1 MGETKTRETKT
12 GDTKTADTRTRETGI
27 DETLVAPWAEWARRY
42 TRGRR
47 LLEAGTYALT
57 EGAIA
62 AGCRVFAG
70 YPITPATDIAE
81 YMSKRLPQVG
91 GYYVQCEDEL
101 AGMHACAGASL
112 GGLKA
117 MTATSGPGYT
127 LMHDA
132 YGWSIT
138 NEIPLVVVDAMRV
151 GPISGI
157 TGAPGQ
163 GEFYIARYASHG
175 GNFETIVMSP
185 NSVQEAFWLT
195 IDAFN
200 LAERFRT
207 PVTILTD
214 QVISDM
220 WEDLFI
226 PDDHDALDCV
236 IPRKNNLMM
245 PFYPVGS
252 ADLDVPPNVIGHG
265 TGVCVS
271 AYTHTEEG
279 YDIEEM
285 EAQWAQTYR
294 LINKIRHHR
303 DQLTRYET
311 VGVEDAEV
319 IAVAYGANAR
329 TVKTGVL
336 EARRRGVRAGFV
348 RLITLWPFPDELFA
362 RDVPYVVCE
371 LNYDGQLVREVM
383 RSAPDGKKVRF
394 MGKSAELHTV
404 AEVAAG
410 LEGVARTGRVPELPY
425 IWTEVR

>member
-1 MGETKTRETKT
+1 MQ
-12 GDTKTADTRTRETGI
+12 A
-27 DETLVAPWAEWARRY
+27 
-42 TRGRR
+42 
-47 LLEAGTYALT
+47 
-57 EGAIA
+57 
-62 AGCRVFAG
+62 
-70 YPITPATDIAE
+70 
-81 YMSKRLPQVG
+81 
-91 GYYVQCEDEL
+91 EDEL
-101 AGMHACAGASL
+101 AALHMCAGASL

-127 LMHDA
+127 LMHDG
-132 YGWSIT
+132 YGWAVT
-138 NEIPLVVVDAMRV
+138 NEVPLVIVDAMRV

-163 GEFYIARYASHG
+163 GEFYNARYCTHG
-175 GNFETIVMSP
+175 GNIETIVLSP
-185 NSVQEAFWLT
+185 ASVQETFWLI

-207 PVTILTD
+207 VVTILTD

-226 PDDHDALDCV
+226 PDNYDDLADIV
-236 IPRKNNLMM
+236 VPRHHNLQM
-245 PFYPVGS
+245 PFFPVGS
-252 ADLDVPPNVIGHG
+252 DAIDVPPNVIGLG

-294 LINKIRHHR
+294 LVNKIRHHR
-303 DQLTRYET
+303 DQLLRYEA
-311 VGVEDAEV
+311 VGLDDAEV
-319 IAVAYGANAR
+319 IAVAYGAPAR

-336 EARRRGVRAGFV
+336 EARRRGVKAGFL

-362 RDVPYVVCE
+362 RDARYVVCE

-383 RSAPDGKKVRF
+383 RAAPDKSKVHF

-404 AEVAAG
+404 VEVVRA
-410 LEGVARTGRVPELPY
+410 LEGVATHQRLPELPY
-425 IWTEVR
+425 IWTEVK

>member
-1 MGETKTRETKT
+1 MSTVTT
-12 GDTKTADTRTRETGI
+12 D
-27 DETLVAPWAEWARRY
+27 TLVAPWAEWQERF

-57 EGAIA
+57 EGAIT
-62 AGCRVFAG
+62 AGCRLFAG

-91 GYYVQCEDEL
+91 GYYMQCEDEL
-101 AGMHACAGASL
+101 AGMHACAGGSL

-117 MTATSGPGYT
+117 MTATSGPGFT

-132 YGWSIT
+132 YGWAIT
-138 NEIPLVVVDAMRV
+138 NEIPVVVVDAMRV

-163 GEFYIARYASHG
+163 GEFYVARYASHG
-175 GNFETIVMSP
+175 GNFETIVLSP
-185 NSVQEAFWLT
+185 SSVQESFWLT
-195 IDAFN
+195 VDAFN

-220 WEDLFI
+220 WEDLFV
-226 PDDHDALDCV
+226 PEGDDLDFV
-236 IPRKNNLMM
+236 VPRRHNLMM
-245 PFYPVGS
+245 PFYPLAS
-252 ADLDVPPNVIGHG
+252 DALDVPPNIIGQG

-279 YDIEEM
+279 YDIEAM

-294 LINKIRHHR
+294 LVNKIRHHR

-319 IAVAYGANAR
+319 IAVAYGAAAR
-329 TVKTGVL
+329 TVKTAVR
-336 EARRRGVRAGFV
+336 EARGRGVRAGFV
-348 RLITLWPFPDELFA
+348 RPITLWPFLDELYA
-362 RDVPYVVCE
+362 RDVPYLVCE

-383 RSAPDGKKVRF
+383 RSAPDKTRVHF
-394 MGKSAELHTV
+394 MCKSAELHTV
-404 AEVAAG
+404 AEVVTA
-410 LEGVARTGRVPELPY
+410 LEGVARQGRIPELPY
-425 IWTEVR
+425 IWTQVR

>member
-1 MGETKTRETKT
+1 MQPPSE
-12 GDTKTADTRTRETGI
+12 
-27 DETLVAPWAEWARRY
+27 LVAPWVEWERRV
-42 TRGRR
+42 TKGRR
-47 LLEAGTYALT
+47 LLEAGTFALT

-91 GYYVQCEDEL
+91 GYYMQAEDEL
-101 AGMHACAGASL
+101 AGMHMCAGASL

-175 GNFETIVMSP
+175 GNFETIVLSP
-185 NSVQEAFWLT
+185 SSVQEAFWLT

-200 LAERFRT
+200 LSERFAT

-214 QVISDM
+214 QVVSDM

-226 PDDHDALDCV
+226 PDDYAGLDFV
-236 IPRKNNLMM
+236 VPRRTNLTM
-245 PFYPVGS
+245 PFFPVGS
-252 ADLDVPPNVIGHG
+252 DAIDVPPNIIGRG

-285 EAQWAQTYR
+285 EAQWAQTHR
-294 LINKIRHHR
+294 LVNKIRHHR
-303 DQLTRYET
+303 SELTRYET
-311 VGVEDAEV
+311 VGMDDADV
-319 IAVAYGANAR
+319 VAVAYGADAR
-329 TVKTGVL
+329 TVKTAVL
-336 EARRRGVRAGFV
+336 EARARGLRAGFV
-348 RLITLWPFPDELFA
+348 RPITLWPFLDDLFA
-362 RDVPYVVCE
+362 VDRHYVVCE

-383 RSAPDGKKVRF
+383 RAAPDSRKVHF

-404 AEVAAG
+404 GEVLAA
-410 LEGVARTGRVPELPY
+410 LDGVARTGRIPELPY

>member
-1 MGETKTRETKT
+1 MSTVTTP
-12 GDTKTADTRTRETGI
+12 I
-27 DETLVAPWAEWARRY
+27 DEHLVAPWVDWQ
-42 TRGRR
+42 GRLTKGKR
-47 LLEAGTYALT
+47 HLEAGTYALT

-62 AGCRVFAG
+62 AGCRCFAG

-81 YMSKRLPQVG
+81 FMSKRLPQVG
-91 GYYVQCEDEL
+91 GYYLQAEDEL
-101 AGMHACAGASL
+101 AGMHMCAGASL

-132 YGWSIT
+132 YGWAIT
-138 NEIPLVVVDAMRV
+138 NEIPVVVVDAMRV

-163 GEFYIARYASHG
+163 GEFYVARYCTHG
-175 GNFETIVMSP
+175 GNIETIVLSP
-185 NSVQEAFWLT
+185 SSVQEAFWLT

-207 PVTILTD
+207 VVTILTD
-214 QVISDM
+214 QVVSDM

-226 PDDHDALDCV
+226 PDDYASLEGDIV
-236 IPRKNNLMM
+236 VPRRHNLMM
-245 PFYPVGS
+245 PFYPVNDAS
-252 ADLDVPPNVIGHG
+252 LDVPPNVIGHG

-279 YDIEEM
+279 YDIESM

-303 DQLTRYET
+303 DQLTRYEA
-311 VGVEDAEV
+311 VGLDDAEV

-336 EARRRGVRAGFV
+336 EARRRGVKAGFL

-362 RDVPYVVCE
+362 RDARYLVCE

-383 RSAPDGKKVRF
+383 RAAPEKRRVHF

-404 AEVAAG
+404 AEVVQALDG
-410 LEGVARTGRVPELPY
+410 LARRGQIPELPY

>member
-1 MGETKTRETKT
+1 MPTLDLAVK
-12 GDTKTADTRTRETGI
+12 
-27 DETLVAPWAEWARRY
+27 ETLVAPWADWARRA
-42 TRGRR
+42 TEGRR

-132 YGWSIT
+132 YGWAVT

-163 GEFYIARYASHG
+163 GEFYVARYCSHG
-175 GNFETIVMSP
+175 GNFETIVLSP
-185 NSVQEAFWLT
+185 CSVQEAFWLT

-214 QVISDM
+214 QVVSDM
-220 WEDLFI
+220 WEDLFV
-226 PDDHDALDCV
+226 PSDYDGLDFV
-236 IPRKNNLMM
+236 VARRDNLTM
-245 PFYPVGS
+245 PFYPLGS
-252 ADLDVPPNVIGHG
+252 DAIDVPPNVIGRG

-279 YDIEEM
+279 YDIEAM

-294 LINKIRHHR
+294 LVNKIRHHR
-303 DQLTRYET
+303 AECARYET
-311 VGVEDAEV
+311 VGLDDAQV
-319 IAVAYGANAR
+319 VAVAYGANAR

-348 RLITLWPFPDELFA
+348 RPITLWPFLDELFA
-362 RDVPYVVCE
+362 ADRHYVVCE
-371 LNYDGQLVREVM
+371 LNYDGQLVREVA
-383 RSAPDGKKVRF
+383 RAAPDKDKVHF

-404 AEVAAG
+404 AEVVAG
-410 LEGVARTGRVPELPY
+410 LEGVARSGRIPELPY

>member
-1 MGETKTRETKT
+1 MALTEMALTQR
-12 GDTKTADTRTRETGI
+12 
-27 DETLVAPWAEWARRY
+27 LVAPWAEWEKRY
-42 TRGRR
+42 TEGRR

-81 YMSKRLPQVG
+81 YMSKRLPQVD
-91 GYYVQCEDEL
+91 GYYVQAEDEL
-101 AGMHACAGASL
+101 AGMHMCAGASL

-132 YGWSIT
+132 YGWAIT

-163 GEFYIARYASHG
+163 GEFYVARYCTHG
-175 GNFETIVMSP
+175 GNIETIVLSP
-185 NSVQEAFWLT
+185 NSVQESFWLT

-207 PVTILTD
+207 VVTILTD

-220 WEDLFI
+220 FEDLF
-226 PDDHDALDCV
+226 L
-236 IPRKNNLMM
+236 PRDYAELADIVVSRRHNLAM
-245 PFYPVGS
+245 PFYPLNS
-252 ADLDVPPNVIGHG
+252 ASIDVPPNIVGQG

-294 LINKIRHHR
+294 LVNKIRHHR
-303 DQLTRYET
+303 DQILRYEA
-311 VGVEDAEV
+311 VGLEDAEV
-319 IAVAYGANAR
+319 VAVAYGATSR
-329 TVKTGVL
+329 TVKTGVM
-336 EARRRGVRAGFV
+336 EARRRGVKAGFL
-348 RLITLWPFPDELFA
+348 RLISLWPFPDDLFA
-362 RDVPYVVCE
+362 RDTRYLVCE

-383 RSAPDGKKVRF
+383 RAAPDKGKVHF

-404 AEVAAG
+404 VEVATA
-410 LEGVARTGRVPELPY
+410 LEGVARRGMIPELPY
-425 IWTEVR
+425 IWTEVA

>member
-1 MGETKTRETKT
+1 MPVEV
-12 GDTKTADTRTRETGI
+12 AA
-27 DETLVAPWAEWARRY
+27 TLVAPWVEWARRW
-42 TRGRR
+42 TEGRR
-47 LLEAGTYALT
+47 LLEAGTFALT

-81 YMSKRLPQVG
+81 YMSRRLPQVG
-91 GYYVQCEDEL
+91 GYYLQAEDEL
-101 AGMHACAGASL
+101 AGMHMCAGASL

-132 YGWSIT
+132 YGWAIA
-138 NEIPLVVVDAMRV
+138 NEIPLVVVNAMRV

-163 GEFYIARYASHG
+163 GEFYVARYASHG
-175 GNFETIVMSP
+175 GNFETIVLSP
-185 NSVQEAFWLT
+185 SSVQEAFWLT

-200 LAERFRT
+200 LSERFRT

-214 QVISDM
+214 QVVSDM
-220 WEDLFI
+220 WEDLFV
-226 PDDHDALDCV
+226 PADYAALDCV
-236 IPRKNNLMM
+236 VPRRFNLTM

-252 ADLDVPPNVIGHG
+252 DAIDVPPNVIGLG

-303 DQLTRYET
+303 AELTRYET
-311 VGVEDAEV
+311 LGVEDAEV
-319 IAVAYGANAR
+319 IAVAYGAAAR

-336 EARRRGVRAGFV
+336 EARRRGVRAGMI
-348 RLITLWPFPDELFA
+348 RLITLWPFLDELFE
-362 RDVPYVVCE
+362 RDVAYLVCE

-383 RSAPDGKKVRF
+383 RAAPDRRRVHF

-404 AEVAAG
+404 AEVVAG
-410 LEGVARTGRVPELPY
+410 LEGVARRGRVPELPW
-425 IWTEVR
+425 IWTAT

>member
-1 MGETKTRETKT
+1 MATL
-12 GDTKTADTRTRETGI
+12 DLAVTAS
-27 DETLVAPWAEWARRY
+27 LVAPWAEWAGRGIK
-42 TRGRR
+42 GRR

-132 YGWSIT
+132 YGWSVT

-163 GEFYIARYASHG
+163 GEFYVARYCSHG
-175 GNFETIVMSP
+175 GNFETIVLSP
-185 NSVQEAFWLT
+185 SSVQEAFWLT

-214 QVISDM
+214 QVVSDM
-220 WEDLFI
+220 WEDLFV
-226 PDDHDALDCV
+226 PDDYGALDFV
-236 IPRKNNLMM
+236 VPRRHNLMM

-252 ADLDVPPNVIGHG
+252 ADIDVAPNVIGRG

-294 LINKIRHHR
+294 LVNKIRHHR
-303 DQLTRYET
+303 AECARYET
-311 VGVEDAEV
+311 LGLDDAEV
-319 IAVAYGANAR
+319 VAVAYGANAR
-329 TVKTGVL
+329 TVKTGVV

-348 RLITLWPFPDELFA
+348 RPVTLWPFLDELYA
-362 RDVPYVVCE
+362 ADRHYVVCE
-371 LNYDGQLVREVM
+371 LNYDGQLVREVA
-383 RSAPDGKKVRF
+383 RSAPDSGKVHF

-404 AEVAAG
+404 AEVVAG
-410 LEGVARTGRVPELPY
+410 LTGVARSGKLPELPY

>member
-1 MGETKTRETKT
+1 MATVEHAVK
-12 GDTKTADTRTRETGI
+12 
-27 DETLVAPWAEWARRY
+27 ETLVAPWEEWARREIK
-42 TRGRR
+42 GRR

-91 GYYVQCEDEL
+91 GYYMQCEDEL

-132 YGWSIT
+132 YGWAIT
-138 NEIPLVVVDAMRV
+138 NEIPVVVVDAMRV

-163 GEFYIARYASHG
+163 GEFYVARYCTHG
-175 GNFETIVMSP
+175 GNIETIVLSP
-185 NSVQEAFWLT
+185 STVQEAFWLT

-207 PVTILTD
+207 VVTILTD
-214 QVISDM
+214 QVVSDM

-226 PDDHDALDCV
+226 PDDYAALEGDV
-236 IPRKNNLMM
+236 VVPRRHNVMM
-245 PFYPVGS
+245 PFFPVNDAS
-252 ADLDVPPNVIGHG
+252 IDVPPNIIGRG

-279 YDIEEM
+279 YDIEAM

-294 LINKIRHHR
+294 LVNKIRHHR
-303 DQLTRYET
+303 DDLTRYET
-311 VGVEDAEV
+311 VGLEDAEV
-319 IAVAYGANAR
+319 VAVAYGANAR

-336 EARRRGVRAGFV
+336 EARRRGLRAGFI

-362 RDVPYVVCE
+362 RDTRYVVCE

-383 RSAPDGKKVRF
+383 RSAPSKGTVHF

-404 AEVAAG
+404 GEVVAG
-410 LEGVARTGRVPELPY
+410 LEGVARSGRVPELP
-425 IWTEVR
+425 

>member
-1 MGETKTRETKT
+1 MAVTEIKLRAG
-12 GDTKTADTRTRETGI
+12 
-27 DETLVAPWAEWARRY
+27 LVAPWAEWEKRY
-42 TRGRR
+42 IEGRR

-62 AGCRVFAG
+62 AGCKVFAG

-91 GYYVQCEDEL
+91 GYYVQAEDEL
-101 AGMHACAGASL
+101 AGMHMCAGASL

-132 YGWSIT
+132 YGWAIT

-163 GEFYIARYASHG
+163 GEFYVARYCTHG
-175 GNFETIVMSP
+175 GNMETIVLSP
-185 NSVQEAFWLT
+185 NSVQETFWLT

-207 PVTILTD
+207 VVTILTD

-220 WEDLFI
+220 FEDLFL
-226 PDDHDALDCV
+226 PDDYAELADIV
-236 IPRKNNLMM
+236 VPRRFNVAM
-245 PFYPVGS
+245 PFYPVNS
-252 ADLDVPPNVIGHG
+252 DAIDVAPNVIGLG

-294 LINKIRHHR
+294 LVNKIRHHR
-303 DQLTRYET
+303 DQILRYEA
-311 VGVEDAEV
+311 VGAEDADV
-319 IAVAYGANAR
+319 IAVAYGAAAR
-329 TVKTGVL
+329 TVKTAVL
-336 EARRRGVRAGFV
+336 AARRRGIRAGFL
-348 RLITLWPFPDELFA
+348 RPISLWPFPDELFA
-362 RDVPYVVCE
+362 REARYLVCE

-383 RSAPDGKKVRF
+383 RAAPDKRKVHF

-404 AEVAAG
+404 AEVAAA
-410 LEGVARTGRVPELPY
+410 LEGVARRGAIPELPY
-425 IWTEVR
+425 IWTEAR

>member
-1 MGETKTRETKT
+1 M
-12 GDTKTADTRTRETGI
+12 RTLEPI
-27 DETLVAPWAEWARRY
+27 ASETLIAPWAEWAQRA
-42 TRGRR
+42 TAGRR

-132 YGWSIT
+132 YGWAVT

-163 GEFYIARYASHG
+163 GEFYVARYCTHG
-175 GNFETIVMSP
+175 GNFETIVLSP
-185 NSVQEAFWLT
+185 SSVQEAFWLT

-214 QVISDM
+214 QVVSDM
-220 WEDLFI
+220 WEDLFV
-226 PDDHDALDCV
+226 PDDYGALDFV
-236 IPRKNNLMM
+236 IPRRHNLMM
-245 PFYPVGS
+245 PFYPLGR
-252 ADLDVPPNVIGHG
+252 ADLDVAPNVIGHG

-294 LINKIRHHR
+294 LVNKIRHHR
-303 DQLTRYET
+303 AECTRYET
-311 VGVEDAEV
+311 LGLDDAEV
-319 IAVAYGANAR
+319 VAVAYGANSR
-329 TVKTGVL
+329 TVKTGVI
-336 EARRRGVRAGFV
+336 EARRRGLRAGFV
-348 RLITLWPFPDELFA
+348 RPITLWPFLDELYA
-362 RDVPYVVCE
+362 ADRHYVVCE

-383 RSAPDGKKVRF
+383 RAAPDKSKVHF

-404 AEVAAG
+404 AEVVAG
-410 LEGVARTGRVPELPY
+410 LEGVSGSGRVPELPY

>member
-1 MGETKTRETKT
+1 MP
-12 GDTKTADTRTRETGI
+12 TADL
-27 DETLVAPWAEWARRY
+27 DVKETLVAPWVEWARRCGA
-42 TRGRR
+42 GRR

-132 YGWSIT
+132 YGWAIT

-163 GEFYIARYASHG
+163 GEFYVARYCTHG
-175 GNFETIVMSP
+175 GNFETIVLSP
-185 NSVQEAFWLT
+185 SSVPEAFWLT

-200 LAERFRT
+200 LSERFRT

-214 QVISDM
+214 QVVSDM
-220 WEDLFI
+220 WEDLFL
-226 PDDHDALDCV
+226 PAAYDTLDFV
-236 IPRKNNLMM
+236 VPRSHNRTM
-245 PFYPVGS
+245 PFFPVGS
-252 ADLDVPPNVIGHG
+252 DALDVPPNVVGLG

-294 LINKIRHHR
+294 LVNKVRHHR
-303 DQLTRYET
+303 DELLRYEA
-311 VGVEDAEV
+311 VGLDDAEV
-319 IAVAYGANAR
+319 IAVAYGAAAR
-329 TVKTGVL
+329 TVKTAVL
-336 EARRRGVRAGFV
+336 EARRRGIRAGML
-348 RLITLWPFPDELFA
+348 RLITLWPFPDELFE
-362 RDVPYVVCE
+362 RDVPYLVCE

-383 RSAPDGKKVRF
+383 RAAPDRRRAHF

-404 AEVAAG
+404 AEVVAG
-410 LEGVARTGRVPELPY
+410 LEGVARGGRIPELPY

>member
-1 MGETKTRETKT
+1 MATVVNIPLRE
-12 GDTKTADTRTRETGI
+12 G
-27 DETLVAPWAEWARRY
+27 LVAPWIDWQRRCPD
-42 TRGRR
+42 GRR

-91 GYYVQCEDEL
+91 GYYMQCEDEL
-101 AGMHACAGASL
+101 AGMHTCAGASL

-132 YGWSIT
+132 YGWSLT

-163 GEFYIARYASHG
+163 GEFYVARYCTHG
-175 GNFETIVMSP
+175 GNFETIVLSP
-185 NSVQEAFWLT
+185 SSVQEAFWLT

-214 QVISDM
+214 QVVSDM

-226 PDDHDALDCV
+226 PADYDALDFV
-236 IPRKNNLMM
+236 VPRKHNLN
-245 PFYPVGS
+245 S

-279 YDIEEM
+279 YDIEDM

-294 LINKIRHHR
+294 LVNKIRHHR
-303 DQLTRYET
+303 AELTRYEAI
-311 VGVEDAEV
+311 GLDDAEV
-319 IAVAYGANAR
+319 VAVAYGANAR

-336 EARRRGVRAGFV
+336 EARRRGIKAGFV
-348 RLITLWPFPDELFA
+348 RPITLWPFIDELFE
-362 RDVPYVVCE
+362 RDCHYVVCE
-371 LNYDGQLVREVM
+371 LNYDGQLVREVA
-383 RSAPDGKKVRF
+383 RAAPDKSKVHF

-404 AEVAAG
+404 SEVVAG
-410 LEGVARTGRVPELPY
+410 LEGVARRGRVPELPY

>member
-1 MGETKTRETKT
+1 MALTEIALTER
-12 GDTKTADTRTRETGI
+12 
-27 DETLVAPWAEWARRY
+27 LVAPWAEWKKRY
-42 TRGRR
+42 TEGRR

-62 AGCRVFAG
+62 AGCEVFAG

-91 GYYVQCEDEL
+91 GYYVQAEDEL
-101 AGMHACAGASL
+101 AGMHMCAGASL

-132 YGWSIT
+132 YGWAIT

-163 GEFYIARYASHG
+163 GEFYVARHCTHG
-175 GNFETIVMSP
+175 GNIETIVLSP
-185 NSVQEAFWLT
+185 NSVQESFWLT

-207 PVTILTD
+207 VVTILTD

-220 WEDLFI
+220 FEDLF
-226 PDDHDALDCV
+226 L
-236 IPRKNNLMM
+236 PRDYAELADIVVPRRYNLTL
-245 PFYPVGS
+245 PFYPLNS
-252 ADLDVPPNVIGHG
+252 DAIDVPPNVIGQG

-294 LINKIRHHR
+294 LVNKIRHHK
-303 DQLTRYET
+303 DQILRYEE

-319 IAVAYGANAR
+319 IAVAYGAPSR

-336 EARRRGVRAGFV
+336 EARRRGVKAGFL
-348 RLITLWPFPDELFA
+348 RLISLWPFPDELFSRDA
-362 RDVPYVVCE
+362 RYLVCE

-383 RSAPDGKKVRF
+383 RAAPDKRKAHF

-404 AEVAAG
+404 AEVTAA
-410 LEGVARTGRVPELPY
+410 LEGVARHGRIPEMPY
-425 IWTEVR
+425 IWTEVK

>member
-1 MGETKTRETKT
+1 MAIIQT
-12 GDTKTADTRTRETGI
+12 GVSEK
-27 DETLVAPWAEWARRY
+27 LVAPWTEWEKRY
-42 TRGRR
+42 TEGRR

-62 AGCRVFAG
+62 AGCKVFAG

-91 GYYVQCEDEL
+91 GYYMQAEDEL
-101 AGMHACAGASL
+101 AGMHMCAGASL

-117 MTATSGPGYT
+117 MTATSGPGFT

-132 YGWSIT
+132 YGWAIT

-163 GEFYIARYASHG
+163 GEFYVARYCTHG
-175 GNFETIVMSP
+175 GNIETIVLSP
-185 NSVQEAFWLT
+185 NSVQESFWLT

-207 PVTILTD
+207 VVTILTD

-220 WEDLFI
+220 FEDLF
-226 PDDHDALDCV
+226 L
-236 IPRKNNLMM
+236 PRDYAELADIVVPRRHNLTM
-245 PFYPVGS
+245 PFYPLNS
-252 ADLDVPPNVIGHG
+252 DAIDVPPNIVGKG

-294 LINKIRHHR
+294 LVNKIRHHR
-303 DQLTRYET
+303 EEILRYEA
-311 VGVEDAEV
+311 VGLEDAEV
-319 IAVAYGANAR
+319 IAVAYGAASR

-336 EARRRGVRAGFV
+336 EARRRGVKAGFL
-348 RLITLWPFPDELFA
+348 RLISLWPFPDELFERDA
-362 RDVPYVVCE
+362 RYLVCE

-383 RSAPDGKKVRF
+383 RAAPDKRKVHF

-404 AEVAAG
+404 AEVAAA
-410 LEGVARTGRVPELPY
+410 LEGVARRDRIPELPY

>member
-1 MGETKTRETKT
+1 MSTLDLQTNE
-12 GDTKTADTRTRETGI
+12 I
-27 DETLVAPWAEWARRY
+27 LVAPWSDWERRAVK
-42 TRGRR
+42 GRR

-163 GEFYIARYASHG
+163 GEFYIARYCTHG
-175 GNFETIVMSP
+175 GNFETIVLSP
-185 NSVQEAFWLT
+185 SSVQEAFWLT

-200 LAERFRT
+200 LSERFRT

-214 QVISDM
+214 QVVSDM
-220 WEDLFI
+220 WEDLFL
-226 PDDHDALDCV
+226 PDDYDALDFV
-236 IPRKNNLMM
+236 IPRTNNMSM

-252 ADLDVPPNVIGHG
+252 AELDVAPNIIGQG

-271 AYTHTEEG
+271 AYTHTPEG

-294 LINKIRHHR
+294 LVNKIRHHR
-303 DQLTRYET
+303 PELTRYET
-311 VGVEDAEV
+311 VGLDDAEV
-319 IAVAYGANAR
+319 VAVAYGANAR

-336 EARRRGVRAGFV
+336 EARRRGVRAGFI
-348 RLITLWPFPDELFA
+348 RPITLWPFLDGLFA
-362 RDVPYVVCE
+362 VDRHYVVCE

-383 RSAPDGKKVRF
+383 RAAPDKAKVHF

-404 AEVAAG
+404 AEVVAG
-410 LEGVARTGRVPELPY
+410 LDGVARAGRIPELPY

>member
-1 MGETKTRETKT
+1 VEWEKRCTK
-12 GDTKTADTRTRETGI
+12 
-27 DETLVAPWAEWARRY
+27 
-42 TRGRR
+42 GRR
-47 LLEAGTYALT
+47 LLEAGTFALT

-81 YMSKRLPQVG
+81 YMSKRLPRVG
-91 GYYVQCEDEL
+91 GYYMQAEDEL
-101 AGMHACAGASL
+101 AGMHMCAGASL

-175 GNFETIVMSP
+175 GNFETIVLSP
-185 NSVQEAFWLT
+185 SSVQEAFWLT

-200 LAERFRT
+200 LSERFRT

-214 QVISDM
+214 QVVSDM
-220 WEDLFI
+220 WEDLFV
-226 PDDHDALDCV
+226 PDDAEPLDFV
-236 IPRKNNLMM
+236 VPRGANLMM
-245 PFYPVGS
+245 PFFPVGS
-252 ADLDVPPNVIGHG
+252 DAIDVPPNVIGRG

-285 EAQWAQTYR
+285 EAQWAQTWR
-294 LINKIRHHR
+294 LVNKIRHHR
-303 DQLTRYET
+303 AELTRYET
-311 VGVEDAEV
+311 VGLEDAEV
-319 IAVAYGANAR
+319 VAVAYGANAR

-336 EARRRGVRAGFV
+336 EARARGIRAGFV
-348 RLITLWPFPDELFA
+348 RPITLWPFLDELFA
-362 RDVPYVVCE
+362 ADRHYVVCE
-371 LNYDGQLVREVM
+371 LNYDGQLVREVT
-383 RSAPDGKKVRF
+383 RAAPDGSKVHF

-404 AEVAAG
+404 GEVVAG
-410 LEGVARTGRVPELPY
+410 LEGVAGKGRLPELPY